1 MILRSLLIVI
11 FATALVGS
19 WVGCAAPQTSHP
31 ILVDPRETQRD
42 SGGTDDIFEA
52 VDRAIS
58 DLSRT
63 PKVSEQRNNRVV
75 LDRIVN
81 NTGIPDYD
89 ENIIYNQFLSELI
102 AATDTLQFLNRE
114 AVAAERELQ
123 QAGAVTTEGL
133 GKLSGAAMA
142 LTIELRHLPG
152 VDTNTIQYTF
162 NLTNL
167 DGEIVFFRA
176 YPIRKRR

>member
-1 MILRSLLIVI
+1 MMLRSLL
-11 FATALVGS
+11 FAVVATTLVGS
-19 WVGCAAPQTSHP
+19 WVSCAAPQTSHP

-52 VDRAIS
+52 VGRAIT
-58 DLSRT
+58 DLSKT
-63 PKVSEQRNNRVV
+63 PKVSQQSNNRVV
-75 LDRIVN
+75 LDHIVN

-102 AATDTLQFLNRE
+102 AATDTLQFLNRD
-114 AVAAERELQ
+114 AVLAERELQ
-123 QAGAVTTEGL
+123 QAGAVTTEGVD
-133 GKLSGAAMA
+133 KLSGAAMA
-142 LTIELRHLPG
+142 LTIELRHLSG
-152 VDTNTIQYTF
+152 VQTDTIQYTF

-167 DGEIVFFRA
+167 NGEIVFFRS